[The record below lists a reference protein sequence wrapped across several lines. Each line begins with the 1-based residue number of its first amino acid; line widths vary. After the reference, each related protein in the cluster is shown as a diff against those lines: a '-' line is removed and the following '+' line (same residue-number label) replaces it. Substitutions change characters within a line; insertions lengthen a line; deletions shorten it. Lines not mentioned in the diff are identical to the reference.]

1 MKSKSLSYFV
11 WVSIAAAIITISLKT
26 AAFFLTGSVGLLS
39 DALESVI
46 NLVAAVV
53 ALFAIKISQKPPD
66 EDHTYGH
73 FKAEYFSSIIEGI
86 LIFLAAIT
94 IGYTAILRLIHPQPI
109 EQAFLGILISF
120 LAAGVNLVVGIKLL
134 KAGKE
139 HNSIVLEA
147 DAHHLFTD
155 VWTSGGVIL
164 GVIIVAITQINIL
177 DPIVAL
183 LVAANIIYT
192 GYVLIKR
199 SSLGFMDTAIDK
211 KDVANIKQILEKYSN
226 KNIKFHSLRTRQAA
240 TKKFMSV
247 HVLVPEKWSMQKSH
261 QLVKDMEKDI
271 EQSVFNIT
279 VLTRLETIENSE
291 IHDEFD
297 IS

>member
-109 EQAFLGILISF
+109 E
-120 LAAGVNLVVGIKLL
+120 
-134 KAGKE
+134 
-139 HNSIVLEA
+139 
-147 DAHHLFTD
+147 
-155 VWTSGGVIL
+155 
-164 GVIIVAITQINIL
+164 
-177 DPIVAL
+177 
-183 LVAANIIYT
+183 
-192 GYVLIKR
+192 
-199 SSLGFMDTAIDK
+199 
-211 KDVANIKQILEKYSN
+211 
-226 KNIKFHSLRTRQAA
+226 
-240 TKKFMSV
+240 
-247 HVLVPEKWSMQKSH
+247 
-261 QLVKDMEKDI
+261 
-271 EQSVFNIT
+271 
-279 VLTRLETIENSE
+279 
-291 IHDEFD
+291 
-297 IS
+297 

>member
-120 LAAGVNLVVGIKLL
+120 LPAGVNLVVGIKLL